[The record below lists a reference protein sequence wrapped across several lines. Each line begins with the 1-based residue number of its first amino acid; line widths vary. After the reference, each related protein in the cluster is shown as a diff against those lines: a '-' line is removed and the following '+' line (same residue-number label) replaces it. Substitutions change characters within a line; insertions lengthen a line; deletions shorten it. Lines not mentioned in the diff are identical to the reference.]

1 MSRANV
7 LRSVGLGLIVLV
19 LIGGATFIGA
29 EANDPSLGAQDQLE
43 RYYAETDAAGVA
55 DRIVPG
61 SLGVE
66 NIDRQQLEA
75 GLARILQEPFEVEST
90 ETFTVRGTR
99 IVRVSVAR
107 PQGAQPLDWCVLPDG
122 GLLIGCRLA
131 TAELQG
137 QVQDAPIEVSFSA
150 MDLQPSTVLLAVVL
164 GTTEEEPVP
173 LGDDIRLHGD
183 SFELTSTSYVLGG
196 QQVPADPQDLQV
208 RPGAGLQLVFQAQD
222 VEDLTPYTEGPFT
235 LRWGEGSVRFEIG
248 EVTWFIDGGTSP
260 EPGPT
265 ATASP

>member
-7 LRSVGLGLIVLV
+7 LRSVGLGLTVLV

-43 RYYAETDAAGVA
+43 RYYAEADAAGVA

-61 SLGVE
+61 SLGVD
-66 NIDRQQLEA
+66 NVDRQQLEA
-75 GLARILQEPFEVEST
+75 GLAQLLQEPFEVESS
-90 ETFTVRGTR
+90 ETFTVQGTEV
-99 IVRVSVAR
+99 VRVSVAR
-107 PQGAQPLDWCVLPDG
+107 PQGAAPLEWCVLPDG

-137 QVQDAPIEVSFSA
+137 EVQGTPVEVSFSA

-164 GTTEEEPVP
+164 ATTEEEPVP
-173 LGDDIRLHGD
+173 LGEDVRLQGD
-183 SFELTSTSYVLGG
+183 SFELASTAYVLGG

-208 RPGAGLQLVFQAQD
+208 RPGAGLQLVFEAQD
-222 VEDLTPYTEGPFT
+222 VQDLTPYTEGPFT
-235 LRWGEGSVRFEIG
+235 LTWGDGSIRFEIG

-260 EPGPT
+260 QPGPT

>member
-1 MSRANV
+1 MSRATI
-7 LRSVGLGLIVLV
+7 LRSVGLGLTVLV
-19 LIGGATFIGA
+19 LIGGATLIGA
-29 EANDPSLGAQDQLE
+29 QANDPSVGAQEQLE
-43 RYYAETDAAGVA
+43 RYYADSDAAAVA

-75 GLARILQEPFEVEST
+75 GLGRILQEPFEVESS

-99 IVRVSVAR
+99 IVRISVAR
-107 PQGAQPLDWCVLPDG
+107 PQGAAPLDWCVLPDG

-137 QVQDAPIEVSFSA
+137 EVQDVPVEVSFSA

-164 GTTEEEPVP
+164 ATTEEEPVP
-173 LGDDIRLHGD
+173 LGDDIRLQGD

-222 VEDLTPYTEGPFT
+222 VEDLMPYTEGPFT
-235 LRWGEGSVRFEIG
+235 LTWGDGSVRFEIA

-265 ATASP
+265 EAASQ